1 MLPVMKHVTVHETKS
16 HLSRLLAQVEK
27 GSEFTICRGAQ
38 PVARLSP
45 VRPEPASRPK
55 VGEIT
60 SGAVEYTEDCFEPL
74 TDWELKDWGI

>member
-1 MLPVMKHVTVHETKS
+1 MKRVTVHEAKT

-27 GSEFTICRGAQ
+27 GREFTICRGTQ

-45 VRPEPASRPK
+45 VRSEPASRPK

-60 SGAVEYTEDCFEPL
+60 SGAVKYTEDCFAPL
-74 TDWELKDWGI
+74 TERELKDWGI

>member
-1 MLPVMKHVTVHETKS
+1 MKKVTVHETKT

-27 GSEFTICRGAQ
+27 GREFTICRGTQ

-45 VRPEPASRPK
+45 VRPEPATRPK

-60 SGAVEYTEDCFEPL
+60 SGAVEYTEDCFAPL
-74 TDWELKDWGI
+74 TERELKDWGI

>member
-1 MLPVMKHVTVHETKS
+1 MLIMKQVTVHETKT

-27 GSEFTICRGAQ
+27 GHEFIICRGSQ

-45 VRPEPASRPK
+45 VRSEPVSRPK

-60 SGAVEYTEDCFEPL
+60 SGALQYSEDCFAPL
-74 TDWELKDWGI
+74 TDRELKDWGI